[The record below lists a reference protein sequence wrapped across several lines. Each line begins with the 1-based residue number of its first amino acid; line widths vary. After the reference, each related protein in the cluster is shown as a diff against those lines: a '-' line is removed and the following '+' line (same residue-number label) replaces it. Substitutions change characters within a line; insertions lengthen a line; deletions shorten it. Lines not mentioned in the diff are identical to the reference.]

1 MLPPDPE
8 EVEALARAER
18 EKEKEGQD
26 LLDRVKDLEIEV
38 ECTKAREEEAKR
50 SLDEYVKAQMQET

>member
-1 MLPPDPE
+1 MNPD

-18 EKEKEGQD
+18 EREKEGQD

-38 ECTKAREEEAKR
+38 ECVRAREEEAKK